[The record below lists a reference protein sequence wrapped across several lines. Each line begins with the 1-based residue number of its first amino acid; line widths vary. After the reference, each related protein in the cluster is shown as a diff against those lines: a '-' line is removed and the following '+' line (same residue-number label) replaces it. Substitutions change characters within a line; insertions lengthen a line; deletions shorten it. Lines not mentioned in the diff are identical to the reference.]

1 MQEQFS
7 RTALLLGADGVEKL
21 AKSRVAVFGL
31 GGVGS
36 WCAEALARAGVG
48 ELTLIDKDRVEES
61 NINRQLV
68 ALRSTVGRQKVQVM
82 AERIRDIAPA
92 CRVTALEL
100 FYLPETAHLVPLA
113 AFDYVAD
120 CIDNV
125 TAKLRL
131 ICEACARNVP
141 VLSAMGAGNRLDG
154 SRFRVGDIAASAF
167 ISERECLRSFS
178 RSLGISPLQFLL
190 SYRLKEAE
198 RLLREEGMNI
208 SEIAYRT
215 GFESPSHFS
224 SLFRRRHGLTPTEYR
239 RRVLS

>member
-82 AERIRDIAPA
+82 AERIRDISPA

-113 AFDYVAD
+113 EYDYVAD

-131 ICEACARNVP
+131 ICEACAQNVP

-154 SRFRVGDIAASAF
+154 SRFRVGDIAATHTDPLARVMRRELKKRGVEHLPVVWSDEPPKGGSADMVGSVPF
-167 ISERECLRSFS
+167 VPPVM
-178 RSLGISPLQFLL
+178 GLL
-190 SYRLKEAE
+190 MAGHIIGELVK
-198 RLLREEGMNI
+198 
-208 SEIAYRT
+208 
-215 GFESPSHFS
+215 
-224 SLFRRRHGLTPTEYR
+224 
-239 RRVLS
+239 